1 MKKLAPLVLL
11 LFASCGLFS
20 RSQSRF
26 YSLERVAGSPVRVS
40 GLPVGIDSLEL
51 PPGFNRRE
59 IVVRKAD
66 KQVDVRG
73 NEQWSAAFQELVMH
87 TVAFD
92 LASRLPEG
100 MVVLPGAAKPVG
112 AMRAID
118 LVFEELAAGPESR
131 VVLDAR
137 WTVRESGRPDVAH
150 HERITV
156 DLASLDSATVADG
169 VSRALAM
176 LADRIASRLPQ
187 S

>member
-1 MKKLAPLVLL
+1 M
-11 LFASCGLFS
+11 
-20 RSQSRF
+20 
-26 YSLERVAGSPVRVS
+26 AGSPVAVG

-66 KQVDVRG
+66 QQVDVRS
-73 NEQWSAAFQELVMH
+73 NEQWSAAFQELVLH

-118 LVFEELAAGPESR
+118 LVFEELAAGPENQI
-131 VVLDAR
+131 VLDAR
-137 WTVRESGRPDVAH
+137 WTVREAGRPDVANR
-150 HERITV
+150 ERITV
-156 DLASLDSATVADG
+156 DVASFDSASVADG

-176 LADRIASRLPQ
+176 LADRMVVRLPQ
-187 S
+187 